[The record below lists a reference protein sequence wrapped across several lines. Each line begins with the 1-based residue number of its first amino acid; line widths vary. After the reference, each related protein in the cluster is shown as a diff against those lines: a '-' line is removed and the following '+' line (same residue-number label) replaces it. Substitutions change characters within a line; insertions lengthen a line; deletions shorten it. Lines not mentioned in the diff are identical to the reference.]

1 MVGIVG
7 VTVWKEGIG
16 MKQVKWLSLLFC
28 LLLCLVVVLSACGQA
43 VVEPGSGMDDLGSQG
58 FGEVSSA
65 ADIEPDTGIKA
76 ENVDLSNLDDVT
88 AAFLAP
94 LNNDCLYYAW
104 ADASGIRE
112 WHLLNICSRNNLL
125 NLPIDN
131 PIKWH
136 DVPEQEVVT
145 ALQRYFDF
153 TYDHLRSS
161 YRYNKEKQTYFID
174 RIEEEE
180 SVFRAISA
188 TQEGNRIKIEVGLTV
203 PDPGETPDKQSTML
217 AQYAAVNYQPYGQD
231 MLVFPSGT
239 LTVELRED
247 NAVRY
252 LSYEFNEQFERETE
266 KLALYRKYVEA
277 FMYPVGRESWDD
289 PMQIEPDA
297 FVVYYIYLCGTGEV
311 EPPYCGLNDP
321 EFGNPFMFGDALEQ
335 AVMSH
340 FDVTAEHIRKSSNY
354 DKERKAYWTGGIGTL
369 VDMEIVGARWEGKRL
384 TLTLE
389 SCIISSEA
397 TLRWDNEVVLEV
409 DGESYKYISYTSE
422 QVEGA

>member
-1 MVGIVG
+1 
-7 VTVWKEGIG
+7 
-16 MKQVKWLSLLFC
+16 MKRVKWLSGLFS
-28 LLLCLVVVLSACGQA
+28 LLLCAALLLSACGQA

-58 FGEVSSA
+58 LGAVSGLTE
-65 ADIEPDTGIKA
+65 IEPDTGIKA
-76 ENVDLSNLDDVT
+76 ENVDLSDLDDVT

-136 DVPEQEVVT
+136 DVPEQAVVS
-145 ALQRYFDF
+145 ALQRHFDF
-153 TYDHLRSS
+153 TPGHLRTSF
-161 YRYNKEKQTYFID
+161 RYNKDKQTYYID

-188 TQEGNRIKIEVGLTV
+188 TQDGSRIKIEVGLTV

-231 MLVFPSGT
+231 MLIFPSGT
-239 LTVELRED
+239 LTVEIGED
-247 NAVRY
+247 NTVRY

-311 EPPYCGLNDP
+311 ERRLDVPIEEEYGSPYMPQED
-321 EFGNPFMFGDALEQ
+321 LEK

-340 FDVTAEHIRKSSNY
+340 FDVTPEHIRKSEYY
-354 DKERKAYWTGGIGTL
+354 DKEKGFYWSGGIGTL

-384 TLTLE
+384 TLTME

-397 TLRWDNEVVLEV
+397 TLRWENEVVLEV
-409 DGESYKYISYTSE
+409 NGESYKYISYTSE
-422 QVEGA
+422 QVEGK

>member
-1 MVGIVG
+1 MRRV
-7 VTVWKEGIG
+7 ER
-16 MKQVKWLSLLFC
+16 LSFLFC
-28 LLLCLVVVLSACGQA
+28 LLLCTVVVLSACGQGMVA
-43 VVEPGSGMDDLGSQG
+43 PGSGMDDLQSQG
-58 FGEVSSA
+58 LGAVSGLTE
-65 ADIEPDTGIKA
+65 IEPDTGIKA
-76 ENVDLSNLDDVT
+76 ENVDLSDLDDVT

-104 ADASGIRE
+104 EDASGILAV
-112 WHLLNICSRNNLL
+112 HLLSICSRNNLL

-153 TYDHLRSS
+153 TYDHLKSS

-188 TQEGNRIKIEVGLTV
+188 TQDGSRIRIEVGLTV

-289 PMQIEPDA
+289 PKQIEPDA
-297 FVVYYIYLCGTGEV
+297 FVVYYIYLCNTGEV
-311 EPPYCGLNDP
+311 ERRLDVPIEEEYGSPYMPQD
-321 EFGNPFMFGDALEQ
+321 DLEK

-340 FDVTAEHIRKSSNY
+340 FDVTPEHIRNSEYY
-354 DKERKAYWTGGIGTL
+354 DKEKGFYWSGGIGTL
-369 VDMEIVGARWEGKRL
+369 VDMEIVGARWEGNRL
-384 TLTLE
+384 TLTME

>member
-1 MVGIVG
+1 
-7 VTVWKEGIG
+7 
-16 MKQVKWLSLLFC
+16 MKRNSWLLNRLG
-28 LLLCLVVVLSACGQA
+28 LVVCLVVMLSACGQA
-43 VVEPGSGMDDLGSQG
+43 VVAPGSGMDDLGSQG
-58 FGEVSSA
+58 LGEVSGLTE
-65 ADIEPDTGIKA
+65 IETDRAIKG
-76 ENVDLSNLDDVT
+76 ENVDLSNMDNVT

-104 ADASGIRE
+104 EDASGILAV
-112 WHLLNICSRNNLL
+112 HLLSICSRNNLL

-188 TQEGNRIKIEVGLTV
+188 TQDGSRIKIEVGLTV

-289 PMQIEPDA
+289 PKQIEPDA
-297 FVVYYIYLCGTGEV
+297 FVVYYIYLCNTGEV
-311 EPPYCGLNDP
+311 ERRLDVPIEEEYGSPYMPQD
-321 EFGNPFMFGDALEQ
+321 DLEK

-340 FDVTAEHIRKSSNY
+340 FDVTPEHIRKSEYY
-354 DKERKAYWTGGIGTL
+354 DKEKGFYWSGGIGTL

-384 TLTLE
+384 TLTME

>member
-1 MVGIVG
+1 
-7 VTVWKEGIG
+7 
-16 MKQVKWLSLLFC
+16 MKRGCWGFALVSI
-28 LLLCLVVVLSACGQA
+28 LLCTALLLSACGGVPQQ
-43 VVEPGSGMDDLGSQG
+43 ESGTEISQSQG
-58 FGEVSSA
+58 MEESSGETE
-65 ADIEPDTGIKA
+65 IEPDTAIKA
-76 ENVDLSNLDDVT
+76 ENVDLSNMNDVT

-104 ADASGIRE
+104 EDASGIRE

-136 DVPEQEVVT
+136 AVPEQEVVA
-145 ALQRYFDF
+145 ALQRHFDF
-153 TYDHLRSS
+153 TPEHLKTSF
-161 YRYNKEKQTYFID
+161 RYNKDKQTYYID

-188 TQEGNRIKIEVGLTV
+188 TQQGRRIMIEIGLTV

-217 AQYAAVNYQPYGQD
+217 AQYAAVNYQPYGQG
-231 MLVFPSGT
+231 MLIFPSGT
-239 LTVELRED
+239 LTVEVGED

-252 LSYEFNEQFERETE
+252 LSYQFNEQFERETE

-277 FMYPVGRESWDD
+277 FKYPVGRESWND

-311 EPPYCGLNDP
+311 ERRLDVPIEEEYGSPYMPQED
-321 EFGNPFMFGDALEQ
+321 LEK

-340 FDVTAEHIRKSSNY
+340 FDVTPEHIRKSEYY
-354 DKERKAYWTGGIGTL
+354 DKEKGFYWSGGIGTL
-369 VDMEIVGARWEGKRL
+369 VDMEIVGARWQGKRL
-384 TLTLE
+384 TLTLD
-389 SCIISSEA
+389 SSIISSEA
-397 TLRWDNEVVLEV
+397 TLRWENEVVLEV
-409 DGESYKYISYTSE
+409 DGENYKYISYTSE
-422 QVEGA
+422 QVEGE

>member
-1 MVGIVG
+1 MRR
-7 VTVWKEGIG
+7 
-16 MKQVKWLSLLFC
+16 VKWLCRVCS
-28 LLLCLVVVLSACGQA
+28 LLLCAALLLSACGQA
-43 VVEPGSGMDDLGSQG
+43 VVEQGSGMNTPQSQG
-58 FGEVSSA
+58 LGEVSGS
-65 ADIEPDTGIKA
+65 ADIKSDMAIKA
-76 ENVDLSNLDDVT
+76 ENVDLSNMDDVT
-88 AAFLAP
+88 ATFLAP

-104 ADASGIRE
+104 EDASGIRE

-125 NLPIDN
+125 NLPTDN

-136 DVPEQEVVT
+136 AVPEQEVVA
-145 ALQRYFDF
+145 ALQRNFDF
-153 TYDHLRSS
+153 TPGHLRTSF
-161 YRYNKEKQTYFID
+161 RYNKDKQTYYID

-188 TQEGNRIKIEVGLTV
+188 TQEGSRIRIEIGLTV

-289 PMQIEPDA
+289 PKQIEPDA
-297 FVVYYIYLCGTGEV
+297 FVVYYIYLCNTGEV
-311 EPPYCGLNDP
+311 ERRLDVPIEEEYGSPYMPQD
-321 EFGNPFMFGDALEQ
+321 DLEK

-340 FDVTAEHIRKSSNY
+340 FDVTPEHIRNSEYY
-354 DKERKAYWTGGIGTL
+354 DKEKGFYWSGGIGTL

-384 TLTLE
+384 TLTME
-389 SCIISSEA
+389 SCILSSEA